1 MKTPKIIAIDGPAA
15 SGKSTLAFKL
25 ADYMGY
31 ICLDT
36 GVMYRAVAWA
46 ALHARIDPADEGGVS
61 SLAEAMQID
70 VRPPSIQ
77 DGRIYDVIA
86 DGTDVTWLIRTPE
99 VDAAVS
105 AVSAYPRVRTAMT
118 DQQRRLGRQGRVIM
132 AGRDIGTVVFP
143 DADLKIFL
151 VASDRER
158 AQRRCAEKIARGE
171 TASYDQ
177 ILRAIQERDEN
188 DSHRALAPLKK
199 AQDAIEIDSDG
210 LTIDEVFERV
220 KRLLV

>member
-1 MKTPKIIAIDGPAA
+1 MKNPKIIAIDGPAA

-25 ADYMGY
+25 ADFIGY

-46 ALHARIDPADEGGVS
+46 TLQEGIDPADESRVS
-61 SLAEAMQID
+61 QLAESMRID
-70 VRPPSIQ
+70 VKPPTVK
-77 DGRIYDVIA
+77 DGRNYDVIA
-86 DGTDVTWLIRTPE
+86 NGTDVTWLIRTPE

-118 DQQRRLGRQGRVIM
+118 DQQRRLGRQGGVIM

-151 VASDRER
+151 VASAQER
-158 AQRRCAEKIARGE
+158 AKRRYQEKICRGE
-171 TASYDQ
+171 TASYEQ
-177 ILRAIQERDEN
+177 ILHAIQARDQD
-188 DSHRALAPLKK
+188 DSNRTIAPLKK
-199 AQDAIEIDSDG
+199 APDAIEIDSDG
-210 LTIDEVFERV
+210 LSIDEVFEKV